1 MVNLDLYRVFYT
13 VAKCGSLTRAAEELY
28 ISQPAV
34 SQSIKQLEN
43 QLGVSLFNRTH
54 RGMELS
60 AQGGK
65 VIFKEVESALKLL
78 YDAETRLGEMKAQ
91 ATGTIRIGASDT
103 IFQYFLADKIV
114 DYHEKFPTVK
124 IELLADFTPESIEK
138 LKANRCDVAFVNLP
152 IEVDE
157 ELRLDESSAR
167 LNDIFIASDK
177 FIELSTGVVRLDA
190 LKEYPLIFMNK
201 NTVARRAL
209 ENFFGSVG
217 VEFSPSI
224 EVGSWDLMKRL
235 VARGMGIGVIPRE
248 YAQRELQ
255 EKSLFEVRTDPV
267 LPVRSVGILLPK
279 DRPISYALHSFI
291 EYFRN
296 MAVTPRT

>member
-65 VIFKEVESALKLL
+65 LIFKEVESALKLL
-78 YDAETRLGEMKAQ
+78 YAAENRIGETKTL

-103 IFQYFLADKIV
+103 IFEYFLSDKIV
-114 DYHEKFPTVK
+114 DYHERFPNVK
-124 IELLADFTPESIEK
+124 IELLADFTPETIEK
-138 LKANRCDVAFVNLP
+138 LKANRCDVGFVNLP
-152 IEVDE
+152 VEVDG
-157 ELRLDESSAR
+157 ELKLDESSAR
-167 LNDIFIASDK
+167 LNDIFIAGEK
-177 FIELSTGVVRLDA
+177 FASLTKEVITLEK
-190 LKEYPLIFMNK
+190 LKEQPLIFMNK
-201 NTVARRAL
+201 NTVARRTL
-209 ENFFGSVG
+209 ENFFDTVG
-217 VEFSPSI
+217 VELLPSI

-235 VARGMGIGVIPRE
+235 VARGMGVGIIPRE
-248 YAQRELQ
+248 YATKEL
-255 EKSLFEVRTDPV
+255 EEGSLYELRSDPV
-267 LPVRSVGILLPK
+267 LPVRSVGMVLPK

-291 EYFRN
+291 EYFRSQ
-296 MAVTPRT
+296 M